1 MKTAIRKSLVLVAL
15 LVAVTVSY
23 GNKISSNT
31 NNGKNALKNVT
42 FKNVKKGSILSIKDM
57 NGLVLYRVTI
67 EKTGEY
73 TKGFDLTSL
82 PDGDY
87 YFEMNKDVEISVIPF
102 KVASSVVT
110 FDKTA
115 ETKTFKPVVFVN
127 KNKVHISK
135 ISLEGE
141 VLRVKIFSESSELV
155 YSGSIVIKRDVFGK
169 IYDFT
174 TSLKVVGVA
183 KNSYGAHENA
193 VDGSSESFSA
203 TLPELGVTSQSV
215 DKASGT
221 VTIADADVV
230 VSGGRGLKGPENW
243 GMVEELATILGA
255 ATACSKPVS
264 DLGWRPHSEHVGQT
278 GKPVAANLYIAIG
291 ISGAIQHLAGVN
303 ASKVKVVI
311 NTDPDAPFFKA
322 ADYGIVGDAFEVVPQ
337 LIEKLKDFKAQNS

>member
-174 TSLKVVGVA
+174 TSLKGRYTIVI
-183 KNSYGAHENA
+183 
-193 VDGSSESFSA
+193 
-203 TLPELGVTSQSV
+203 TS
-215 DKASGT
+215 K
-221 VTIADADVV
+221 
-230 VSGGRGLKGPENW
+230 GRTF
-243 GMVEELATILGA
+243 VEKI
-255 ATACSKPVS
+255 K
-264 DLGWRPHSEHVGQT
+264 
-278 GKPVAANLYIAIG
+278 I
-291 ISGAIQHLAGVN
+291 
-303 ASKVKVVI
+303 
-311 NTDPDAPFFKA
+311 
-322 ADYGIVGDAFEVVPQ
+322 
-337 LIEKLKDFKAQNS
+337 